1 KGSTEHAVHAGA
13 DNTPRAPSPQN
24 KQRQT
29 DHCSGRLRGEHE
41 VGGQKATLVDFYSPI
56 SDADRIRQTATNFRK
71 ASQALQNQRKKE
83 ERKLLEE
90 GTPGSKD
97 LHGDDRTFG
106 MLTQNVN
113 GLGSD
118 EAERDAWFQS
128 FRMTDRH
135 GRQDV
140 VLLQETHVEAAH
152 VHKVETGH
160 AARWGFRS
168 GPGCPPLSFWA
179 PAANGKGGV
188 GILIDPYGAFTKV
201 EPYAEAEW
209 SPHFI
214 AVTGQL
220 EGQQLIVVNIYAPHP
235 PALREPFFRRLIS
248 LRFPAGVRVAVGGD
262 FNSTLDPVADRS
274 YVRPNNQHVS
284 QALKDVVA
292 HWGLIDP
299 VALNRPSSWTTQA
312 LDLHR

>member
-1 KGSTEHAVHAGA
+1 
-13 DNTPRAPSPQN
+13 
-24 KQRQT
+24 
-29 DHCSGRLRGEHE
+29 
-41 VGGQKATLVDFYSPI
+41 
-56 SDADRIRQTATNFRK
+56 
-71 ASQALQNQRKKE
+71 
-83 ERKLLEE
+83 
-90 GTPGSKD
+90 
-97 LHGDDRTFG
+97 
-106 MLTQNVN
+106 M
-113 GLGSD
+113 
-118 EAERDAWFQS
+118 
-128 FRMTDRH
+128 
-135 GRQDV
+135 
-140 VLLQETHVEAAH
+140 
-152 VHKVETGH
+152 
-160 AARWGFRS
+160 
-168 GPGCPPLSFWA
+168 
-179 PAANGKGGV
+179 
-188 GILIDPYGAFTKV
+188 

-248 LRFPAGVRVAVGGD
+248 LRFPVGVRVAVGGD

-312 LDLHR
+312 LDLHRQTTHTYHYNVTGRGPASSRLDRWYVTPQMLEWVARIETEDAGPWSDHKGVKMHLISPTDPIRVRKPARVYPVPRYAEKAVRLHTEAML